1 LKIRDFTFEEDKLL
15 LTTTKSLDEISKEL
29 NREKYAV
36 SRRIRNLSKQRYTI
50 ERLEKEEEFI
60 KEVYHYLSIR
70 DIERYLEISYQSVR
84 SKIRSL
90 NNQSKL
96 NNKIEFKYKKTDDD
110 YILENRDKL
119 SLSKMANHLGYSE
132 GKTAV
137 RLEQLKKIK
146 PQKKIEKRV
155 HLNPMTRKMV
165 GQIPPGAIT
174 VEEIEEKLNL
184 IEGKVYEIYTPKTG
198 EEKLDNYFK
207 GEFIQETDNLI
218 TLKGKRYCQSFSKKD
233 IRTGKCRVKEV
244 K

>member
-1 LKIRDFTFEEDKLL
+1 MKIRDFTFEEDKLL

-50 ERLEKEEEFI
+50 ERLEKEEIFI

-70 DIERYLEISYQSVR
+70 DIERYLEISYQSIR

-90 NNQSKL
+90 NNQNKL
-96 NNKIEFKYKKTDDD
+96 KKIDFKFKRSDDD
-110 YILENRDKL
+110 YLLKNRDKL
-119 SLSKMANHLGYSE
+119 SLGEMANYLEYSE
-132 GKTAV
+132 GKVAV

-146 PQKKIEKRV
+146 PQKKIENKI
-155 HLNPMTRKMV
+155 HLDPMTRKMI

-174 VEEIEEKLNL
+174 VEEIKEKLNL
-184 IEGKVYEIYTPKTG
+184 TEGKTYEVYTPKSG